1 MGTNFNR
8 IPTEEEVLKRKQK
21 LIDDIDNLVLDPG
34 NIERDFQ
41 EYSDD
46 NYGSESC
53 WDRFLDGMSVHVGK
67 RSGGWKF
74 CWNFHNNKY
83 YSNKEELLAF
93 IRSGRIVDEYGTEH
107 EVEEFIE
114 MALTWGEPDGLVMNE
129 EYERKEMEK
138 HPSRY
143 FHGEKYW
150 DLNIDGLRV
159 STSTEFS

>member
-8 IPTEEEVLKRKQK
+8 IPTEREVIKRKEQ
-21 LIDDIDNLVLDPG
+21 LIRDIDGLSMDPML
-34 NIERDFQ
+34 IERNYQ
-41 EYSDD
+41 EYNDN

-53 WDRFLDGMSVHVGK
+53 WDRFLDGLSVHIGK

-74 CWNFHNNKY
+74 CWNFHDNKY
-83 YSNKEELLAF
+83 YSNKDELLAF

-114 MALTWGEPDGLVMNE
+114 MALTWGEPNGLVMDE
-129 EYERKEMEK
+129 EYERKKLEEY
-138 HPSRY
+138 PSSY
-143 FHGEKYW
+143 LHGEKHW

-159 STSTEFS
+159 STSTQFS